1 MLARLK
7 RPIAFDAIDG
17 QPVNL
22 IVLLLLPANAQGAPL
37 NALACAARTLRDADV
52 LSKWPHQFSGGQ
64 RQRLMIAR
72 ALLVQPELLIP
83 DDPTS
88 TLEASLRVPWA
99 PQQPY
104 TAHVIDVPKLNG
116 RTQISV
122 EPTDGSCPTT

>member
-1 MLARLK
+1 LLERALHIVEGPLTTTDREARLT
-7 RPIAFDAIDG
+7 AAIEG
-17 QPVNL
+17 VT
-22 IVLLLLPANAQGAPL
+22 I
-37 NALACAARTLRDADV
+37 DADV

-88 TLEASLRVPWA
+88 MLEASLRVPWA

-104 TAHVIDVPKLNG
+104 PAHVIDVPKLNG

-122 EPTDGSCPTT
+122 EPTDGSCPRAYAGGFCQ